1 MGKKNTGEPT
11 EVKRFES
18 KYDAKSLRDSIQE
31 GLDAKAIMER
41 LGVRHKQ
48 TLKQYVLR
56 LISDDRAFY
65 EVKGLYLKS
74 SAHPRVNAK
83 GELKLILRNLDL
95 GDLIVAAGDEFA
107 VTAEDN
113 RIILTRI

>member
-1 MGKKNTGEPT
+1 MGKKNAGEPT